1 MNPIPTPTLAS
12 ALLASSTWI
21 ASLNLLR
28 LVVFGS
34 LAGLAFAVVALLV
47 IWWREWRSNNV
58 W

>member
-1 MNPIPTPTLAS
+1 MPTAPLMS
-12 ALLASSTWI
+12 ATTIWL

-34 LAGLAFAVVALLV
+34 LAGLALAVVVLLV
-47 IWWREWRSNNV
+47 IWWREWRSGRA

>member
-1 MNPIPTPTLAS
+1 MPTS
-12 ALLASSTWI
+12 LLLTTTWI

-34 LAGLAFAVVALLV
+34 LAGLAVAVAVLLV
-47 IWWREWRSNNV
+47 IWWREWRSGRA

>member
-1 MNPIPTPTLAS
+1 MNPTLAL
-12 ALLASSTWI
+12 ALLANTTWI

-34 LAGLAFAVVALLV
+34 LAGLTVAVVALLV